1 MAEPKPSRRNPTW
14 TPDEVTLACDL
25 VASNGWRQL
34 EDSDPRVV
42 ELSALLQGLPLH
54 PLHTR
59 LANFRNAN
67 GVARKTA
74 DIATAHP
81 DYRGVRTHGGATDR
95 RVIAAFMA
103 DPAEMHARAQALREA
118 AMRGEL
124 ANLVASPE
132 EEDDGATEGG
142 LLIRLH
148 VGRERSRG
156 LRRRKIEAVRRNGQP
171 VVCEVCGFDF
181 EQTYGNR
188 GSGYIECHHVVPLH
202 ALGSRRTLLRDL
214 ALVCANCHRMIHV
227 RSPWLTPDQL
237 RAAIK
242 RPAIH
247 PSHAG
252 VARRD
257 RPETSRAS
265 EISQ

>member
-1 MAEPKPSRRNPTW
+1 VQTCNGEIFEGYQMAESVPARRNPTW
-14 TPDEVTLACDL
+14 TPDEVILACDL
-25 VASNGWRQL
+25 VAQNSWHQL

-42 ELSALLQGLPLH
+42 ELSTLLQGLPLH

-59 LANFRNAN
+59 LENFRNTN

-95 RVIAAFMA
+95 RAIAAFMA
-103 DPAEMHARAQALREA
+103 DPAEMHVRAQALREA

-124 ANLVASPE
+124 ANLDGSADRE
-132 EEDDGATEGG
+132 DDDGAAEGG
-142 LLIRLH
+142 LLVRLH
-148 VGRERSRG
+148 VSRERSRG
-156 LRRRKIEAVRRNGQP
+156 LRRRKIENARRNGQP
-171 VVCEVCGFDF
+171 IACEVCGFDF

-188 GSGYIECHHVVPLH
+188 GRGYIECHHIVPLH

-227 RSPWLTPDQL
+227 RSPWLTPKQL
-237 RAAIK
+237 RAAIPPPNV
-242 RPAIH
+242 R
-247 PSHAG
+247 S
-252 VARRD
+252 
-257 RPETSRAS
+257 S
-265 EISQ
+265 